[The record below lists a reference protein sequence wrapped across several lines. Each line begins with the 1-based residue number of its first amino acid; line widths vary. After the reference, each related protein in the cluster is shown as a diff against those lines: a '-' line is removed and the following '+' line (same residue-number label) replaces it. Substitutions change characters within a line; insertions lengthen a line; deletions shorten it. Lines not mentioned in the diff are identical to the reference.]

1 MQGQLESIS
10 EPSAGQPLIDR
21 VAMLSV
27 HTSPVAEL
35 GGPDSGG
42 MNVYVNELS
51 RWLSRT
57 GINVDIFTR
66 RMDSTTPRILELEEG
81 LRLIQV
87 EAGPPHPVHKDE
99 LFCHMPDFA
108 SDMAYFALQQ
118 GVRYDIVHGHYWLS
132 GWAAQLLKEHW
143 HAPTVQMYHTMA
155 HLKNAVATDEHRET
169 ILRLQV
175 ERRLVQISEGLIAAN
190 PDEQQEMIHKLGAS
204 SDQIHLVPPGVD
216 LELFRP
222 HDSAEA
228 RAQLDLPDGP
238 LILFVGRIDP
248 VKGIDTLFAGFRD
261 LLDRRDWAGVEPKLV
276 FIGGSID
283 HSGDEPIFSSDLQR
297 LQQQARALGIADN
310 IIFRGSQP
318 RERMPLYCSAVDVCA
333 VPSRY
338 ESFGLVAVEA
348 MACGTPIVASR
359 VGGLQFTVRDEQSGL
374 LVPHSNPAAL
384 AAGLERVIT
393 DEALSR
399 KLCAGARRAA
409 IRYSWQMV
417 SSSMVGVYQQLV
429 DAETPAPIQVV
440 R

>member
-1 MQGQLESIS
+1 VQGQLESIS

-66 RMDSTTPRILELEEG
+66 RTDTTTPRILELEEG

-118 GVRYDIVHGHYWLS
+118 GVRYDVVHGHYWLS
-132 GWAAQLLKEHW
+132 GWASQLLKEHW
-143 HAPTVQMYHTMA
+143 HAPTIQMYHTMA
-155 HLKNAVATDEHRET
+155 HLKNAVAIDDHRET

-175 ERRLVQISEGLIAAN
+175 ERRLVEISDGLIAAN
-190 PDEQQEMIHKLGAS
+190 PDEKLEMINKLGAS
-204 SDQIHLVPPGVD
+204 PSQIHLVPPGVD

-222 HDSAEA
+222 YDPAES
-228 RAQLDLPDGP
+228 RAALDLPDGP
-238 LILFVGRIDP
+238 IILFVGRIDP
-248 VKGIDTLFAGFRD
+248 VKGIDTLLAGFRE
-261 LLDRRDWAGVEPKLV
+261 LLDRRDWAGEEPTLV
-276 FIGGSID
+276 FIGGTID
-283 HSGDEPIFSSDLQR
+283 NSGETSVVSADLQR
-297 LQQQARALGIADN
+297 VQQQAEELGIAGN

-318 RERMPLYCSAVDVCA
+318 RDKMPLYCSAADVCA

-374 LVPHSNPAAL
+374 LVPHSNPVAL
-384 AAGLERVIT
+384 AAALERVII
-393 DEALSR
+393 DEKLYR
-399 KLCAGARRAA
+399 TLCAGARRAA
-409 IRYSWQMV
+409 IRYSWQMI
-417 SSSMVGVYQQLV
+417 SASMVDVYQQLV
-429 DAETPAPIQVV
+429 AAESPAPIQVA

>member
-1 MQGQLESIS
+1 VQGQLESMS
-10 EPSAGQPLIDR
+10 EPSTKQPLIDR

-51 RWLSRT
+51 QWLART

-66 RMDSTTPRILELEEG
+66 RTDSTTPRILELDEG

-87 EAGPPHPVHKDE
+87 EAGPPHQVHKDE

-118 GVRYDIVHGHYWLS
+118 GVRYDVVHGHYWLS

-155 HLKNAVATDEHRET
+155 HLKNAVALDDHRET

-175 ERRLVQISEGLIAAN
+175 ERRLVEISDGLIAAN
-190 PDEQQEMIHKLGAS
+190 PNERKEMIQRLGAS
-204 SDQIHLVPPGVD
+204 ADQIHLVPPGVD
-216 LELFRP
+216 LELFQP
-222 HDSAEA
+222 HDPETA
-228 RAQLDLPDGP
+228 RAELDLPSGP
-238 LILFVGRIDP
+238 LVLFVGRIDP
-248 VKGIDTLFAGFRD
+248 VKGIDTLFAGFKE
-261 LLDRRDWAGVEPKLV
+261 LLDRRDWAGEEPTLV
-276 FIGGSID
+276 FIGGTVD
-283 HSGDEPIFSSDLQR
+283 KSDNQPAFGSELQM
-297 LQQQARALGIADN
+297 LQQQARELGIEER
-310 IIFRGSQP
+310 ILFRGSQP
-318 RERMPLYCSAVDVCA
+318 RELLPLYYSAVDVCT

-374 LVPHSNPAAL
+374 LVPHSDPSAL
-384 AAGLERVIT
+384 ASGLERVLT
-393 DEALSR
+393 DR
-399 KLCAGARRAA
+399 KLYRTLCAGARRAA

-417 SSSMVGVYQQLV
+417 SSSMVDVYQHLV
-429 DAETPAPIQVV
+429 DSGADAPV
-440 R
+440 RVAR

>member
-1 MQGQLESIS
+1 MQDAIESVN
-10 EPSAGQPLIDR
+10 EPSIESPLIDR

-27 HTSPVAEL
+27 HTSPIAEL

-57 GINVDIFTR
+57 GVNVDIFTR
-66 RMDSTTPRILELEEG
+66 RIDPHTPRILELDDG

-108 SDMAYFALQQ
+108 SDMAFFALQQ
-118 GVRYDIVHGHYWLS
+118 GVRYDVVHGHYWLS
-132 GWAAQLLKEHW
+132 GWASQLLKDYW

-155 HLKNAVATDEHRET
+155 HLKNAVANDQHRET
-169 ILRLQV
+169 TLRLQI
-175 ERRLVQISEGLIAAN
+175 ERRLVDIADGLIAAN
-190 PDEQQEMIHKLGAS
+190 PHERKEMIHKLGAS
-204 SDQIHLVPPGVD
+204 PDLIHLVPPGVD
-216 LELFRP
+216 LELFQP
-222 HDSAEA
+222 HDPDEA
-228 RAQLDLPDGP
+228 RKQLDLPDGP

-248 VKGIDTLFAGFRD
+248 VKGIDTLFQGFQR
-261 LLDRRDWAGVEPKLV
+261 LINSHDWAGSPPTLV
-276 FIGGSID
+276 FIGGLID
-283 HSGDEPIFSSDLQR
+283 GERGGDGMDDDLRR
-297 LQQQARALGIADN
+297 LTDHAEELGVRDHVL
-310 IIFRGSQP
+310 FRGSQP
-318 RERMPLYCSAVDVCA
+318 REMLPLYYSAVDICT

-359 VGGLQFTVRDEQSGL
+359 VGGLQFTIRDGQSGL
-374 LVPHSNPAAL
+374 LVPHSDPVAL
-384 AAGLERVIT
+384 AGALRQALT
-393 DEALSR
+393 DEELYKR
-399 KLCAGARRAA
+399 MCAGARRAA

-417 SSSMVGVYQQLV
+417 SSSVVDVYQQLV
-429 DAETPAPIQVV
+429 DARTPAPISIA